1 MPQTNTPLQDLLP
14 AQVYRELRYK
24 LRNNLPEPPTGDPAD
39 VERRLHSAIA
49 EIAAYTPAGAAELN
63 LARRYVEAAEAADE
77 CLRLAHQAARE
88 NSPNATKLRAQSA
101 SFMRQA
107 QGYHTRLLRLQNERR
122 KLEKDPRAANRAA
135 WAEHCTIGLLADD
148 ELLESPSPQPI
159 TAPPPAPEPPS
170 PPPPEP
176 PAPLTEAE
184 LYATLYPERAAR
196 IRRFGRV
203 LPDLDF
209 DPPHPELVQALT
221 TAHGPIFTDLDRRF
235 AGGNDGERPLTTRSS
250 ISDSAKRDADETP
263 THSQREAEMPNFV
276 SSHDPT
282 SPIQRTET
290 PMRLTTLAIDSPTP
304 GVNGERRPSTSCFD
318 LAGKVVDARPSPGMT
333 GLPSEGQPLSR

>member
-1 MPQTNTPLQDLLP
+1 
-14 AQVYRELRYK
+14 
-24 LRNNLPEPPTGDPAD
+24 
-39 VERRLHSAIA
+39 
-49 EIAAYTPAGAAELN
+49 
-63 LARRYVEAAEAADE
+63 
-77 CLRLAHQAARE
+77 
-88 NSPNATKLRAQSA
+88 
-101 SFMRQA
+101 MRQA
-107 QGYHTRLLRLQNERR
+107 QGYHTRLLRTQNERR

-148 ELLESPSPQPI
+148 EPLESPSPQPI

-170 PPPPEP
+170 TPPPPEQ

-184 LYATLYPERAAR
+184 HYATLYPERAAR

-209 DPPHPELVQALT
+209 DPPDPDLVQALT

-235 AGGNDGERPLTTRSS
+235 AAGDDGERPLTTRSS

-263 THSQREAEMPNFV
+263 THSQRETEMPNFV

-290 PMRLTTLAIDSPTP
+290 LMRPPALAIDSPMP
-304 GVNGERRPSTSCFD
+304 GVNVMADEGRPSTSCFD
-318 LAGKVVDARPSPGMT
+318 LAGKVVDAQPSPSMT